1 MTENKQV
8 SNLEEYNNPALYD
21 YENAGISEDINFLMK
36 HAADI
41 EGMIIDL
48 ACGTGRVT
56 IPLAEAGFQ
65 LAGVDIHKGML
76 DEAERKS
83 VNLPIAWLEQDCT
96 QLQLTVKSR
105 LIYMA
110 GNSFQHFLTNED
122 QDKLLNGVNKHLED
136 GGLFIFDTRFP
147 SADELLAPEN
157 QEEHWR
163 TYEDPE
169 AGKRVEVFTICSYD
183 QISQLQL
190 NTMIRRMKDDDGTVI
205 WERRSDIT
213 LRYVFPKEMDRL
225 LSSAGFE
232 ILESYGNW
240 KETPLTDKSTQMVF
254 VCRKVRGK

>member
-1 MTENKQV
+1 MTENKKV

-21 YENAGISEDINFLMK
+21 YENDGIREDINFLMK
-36 HAADI
+36 HAAATEGTII
-41 EGMIIDL
+41 EL

-56 IPLAEAGFQ
+56 VPLAEAGFQ

-76 DEAERKS
+76 DEAKGKS
-83 VNLPIAWLEQDCT
+83 VNLPITWLEQDCT
-96 QLQLTVKSR
+96 HLQLTLKSR

-122 QDKLLNGVNKHLED
+122 QDKLLKEVNKHLED
-136 GGLFIFDTRFP
+136 EGLFIFDTRFP

-163 TYEDPE
+163 TYEDPKE
-169 AGKRVEVFTICSYD
+169 GKRVEVYTITSYD
-183 QISQLQL
+183 QTSQLQR
-190 NTMIRRMKDDDGTVI
+190 NTMIRRMMDEDGTVVR
-205 WERRSDIT
+205 ERQSDIT
-213 LRYVFPKEMDRL
+213 LRYVFPKEMERL

-254 VCRKVRGK
+254 VCRKVRGE